1 MRVLLF
7 NVPITFNSW
16 QNTEAPMGIAYIAAL
31 LKENGHEVRIKDFD
45 AERFSKRVVF
55 DLVDEFRPDL
65 AGISFRTPSFASA
78 KTICSILKE
87 RQDSLHVILGGP
99 HATAFPKETLHAL
112 EADMVV
118 RGEGEFAML
127 EIIEALNRKGSLG
140 QVKGLTYKVGEDIYH
155 NEDRQ
160 LLNEEMINQLP
171 WPARELLPVERYNID
186 VVLSSRGCPY
196 ACVYCDKIMSSRNVK
211 YRSPEDVVA
220 EIIFIMEKYKK
231 SAFYF
236 IDEHFLANKQRAEYI
251 LDLLLKARRDTG
263 IKFKWACQARVDA
276 VDERILR
283 KAKEAGCYEIHYGLE
298 TGDEKELTFI
308 NKRTTLKQAEEA
320 VRIAKKCGI
329 RIRGNFMIG
338 FPVSTHQTIC
348 NSIRFAKRLPVD
360 RYRFFIVSPLPN
372 TKMWDYIVEHR
383 QLAEDFDWNN
393 VHFLAPCLKIPG
405 LSKEDIV
412 GYVGVAY
419 LHTLKGESIK
429 EIFSPLSPFKFLRI
443 IFLMIKTKK
452 LRGDKFSVCFPKT
465 TNLLLEIWL
474 LIQDYSI
481 SKKIKF
487 IYKIIKIERRLHKI

>member
-1 MRVLLF
+1 MKVLLF
-7 NVPITFNSW
+7 NAPIYFNSW
-16 QNTEAPMGIAYIAAL
+16 QNTEAPLGVAYIAAL
-31 LKENGHEVRIKDFD
+31 LKRNGHEVRIKDFD
-45 AERFSKRVVF
+45 AERFSKSAVF

-87 RQDSLHVILGGP
+87 RQASLPVVLGGP
-99 HATAFPKETLHAL
+99 HATAFPRETLCSF

-118 RGEGEFAML
+118 RGEGELATV
-127 EIIEALNRKGSLG
+127 EILEALNEKRSLG
-140 QVKGLTYKVGEDIYH
+140 AINGLTYKAGGEIYN

-160 LLNEEMINQLP
+160 LLNEEMINLLP
-171 WPARELLPVERYNID
+171 WPARELLPTERYNIE

-196 ACVYCDKIMSSRNVK
+196 ACVYCDKIISSRNVK
-211 YRSPEDVVA
+211 YRSPEDVAA

-236 IDEHFLANKQRAEYI
+236 IDEHFLANKQRAEHI

-263 IKFKWACQARVDA
+263 IRFKWTCQTRVDA
-276 VDERILR
+276 IDERILR
-283 KAKEAGCYEIHYGLE
+283 KAKEAGCYEVHYGLE
-298 TGDEKELTFI
+298 TGDETELAFI

-338 FPVSTHQTIC
+338 FPISTHQTIR
-348 NSIRFAKRLPVD
+348 NSICFAKRLPVD

-372 TKMWDYIVEHR
+372 TKMWDYIVEHN

-393 VHFLAPCLKIPG
+393 VHFLAPSLKIPG
-405 LSKEDIV
+405 LSKDDIV
-412 GYVGVAY
+412 TYIGVAY
-419 LHTLKGESIK
+419 LHTVKDGFIK
-429 EIFSPLSPFKFLRI
+429 EIFSPSMPFKLLRV
-443 IFLMIKTKK
+443 IFLIIKTKK
-452 LRGDKFSVCFPKT
+452 LRGDKFSVYFPKA

-474 LIQDYSI
+474 LIQGYPI

-487 IYKIIKIERRLHKI
+487 IYNIIKIERLLHKI